1 MYGAV
6 RCTLRSIR
14 SRILRLVARD
24 GLDRLGRSCFHR
36 LEIEGHFPQGIA
48 LNQDLL
54 ADVHTPAECNSRS
67 SPVPLEVRRE
77 PLGAWV
83 IALAGR
89 GTARRYGWDRVTRT
103 GSLVD
108 RPQAMQASPIVL
120 PA

>member
-6 RCTLRSIR
+6 RYTLRSIR
-14 SRILRLVARD
+14 SRKLRLVARD

-36 LEIEGHFPQGIA
+36 LEITGSFPPGIA

-54 ADVHTPAECNSRS
+54 ADVHTPPECNSRS
-67 SPVPLEVRRE
+67 SPVALEVRCE
-77 PLGAWV
+77 HLSAWV

-103 GSLVD
+103 GSVVD
-108 RPQAMQASPIVL
+108 RPQAMQAGPVVM